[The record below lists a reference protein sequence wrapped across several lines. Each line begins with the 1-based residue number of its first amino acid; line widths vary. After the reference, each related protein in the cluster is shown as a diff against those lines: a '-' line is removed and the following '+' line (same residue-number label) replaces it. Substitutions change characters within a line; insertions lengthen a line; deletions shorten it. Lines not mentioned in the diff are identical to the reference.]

1 MLYQTVAVSQV
12 LQAGQ
17 PITTFSRKF
26 ECRISC
32 LKGNHAT
39 FEAKLLFHWVSK
51 QLVAVKWALI
61 FMEQAEQFWQAKES
75 KATALPQ

>member
-1 MLYQTVAVSQV
+1 MVSFGCQGVAPLKVSVLYLTVAVSLV

-32 LKGNHAT
+32 LKGNHASAR
-39 FEAKLLFHWVSK
+39 AKLLFQKVSK
-51 QLVAVKWALI
+51 
-61 FMEQAEQFWQAKES
+61 
-75 KATALPQ
+75 LPEEVI